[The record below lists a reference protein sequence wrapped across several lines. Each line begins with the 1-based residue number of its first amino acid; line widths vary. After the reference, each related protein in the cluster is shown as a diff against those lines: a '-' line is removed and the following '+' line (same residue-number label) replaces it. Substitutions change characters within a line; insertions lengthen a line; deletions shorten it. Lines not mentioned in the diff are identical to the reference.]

1 MQVEMAAR
9 DGVRRSFP
17 TSDWVEMAA
26 RDADSA
32 DTRDAFETRIG
43 LKWLLEMP
51 TVRGFPKRC
60 RIQASLPKFGEIF
73 LPSEEFFQCNVISHV
88 RACTISQ
95 ANEKCR

>member
-32 DTRDAFETRIG
+32 R
-43 LKWLLEMP
+43 
-51 TVRGFPKRC
+51 V
-60 RIQASLPKFGEIF
+60 
-73 LPSEEFFQCNVISHV
+73 SEEMQDSGISTEVWRDFLAIGRIFPMQCY
-88 RACTISQ
+88 
-95 ANEKCR
+95 